1 MDRHGKLALLSGSAI
16 WTGALSGDSAVFS
29 LEIQS
34 LQNFSSMSK
43 EDKKC
48 STTVLSDTLLAKC
61 GTSASRWLNLEN
73 GSLVLRSVEKDD
85 GGKYGFVFQNTTRN
99 FILEVFEPTIGIQ
112 CFPDG
117 TAVLSC
123 NVASKEILVF
133 RWLLNGTHLKAE
145 GACIKDAGKKV
156 HLDKTEPGD
165 FVCEVLK
172 GNSVTRTRPITL
184 SCSYGQKHKRFSAL
198 YKYLS
203 ISPTHQKWVKTQVIY
218 LWNVGS
224 FPLHIL
230 AQTYLLQY
238 PGFIYILA
246 GCAAGVLILL
256 VALPA
261 AICCCMRRRH
271 KFIPV
276 PSEEEK
282 DDGLTMSVVCGEGAK
297 SPPNGDRAEA
307 QAAQTDRPAKPDAA
321 QVGQGVEPQPPAEE
335 NVAVQLEAEEMPDA
349 EAIVDMESQEDASDC
364 FPDPTDD

>member
-1 MDRHGKLALLSGSAI
+1 MDFISPFTLLCLLVIITVTQGSAI

-48 STTVLSDTLLAKC
+48 STTVLNDTLLAKC

-85 GGKYGFVFQNTTRN
+85 EGKYGFVFQNTTRN
-99 FILEVFEPTIGIQ
+99 FTLEVFEPTIGIQ

-117 TAVLSC
+117 TAELSC
-123 NVASKEILVF
+123 NVASSEILVF
-133 RWLLNGTHLKAE
+133 RWLLNGTHLKTE

-156 HLDKTEPGD
+156 HLGKTEPGE

-184 SCSYGQKHKRFSAL
+184 SCSYD
-198 YKYLS
+198 
-203 ISPTHQKWVKTQVIY
+203 
-218 LWNVGS
+218 
-224 FPLHIL
+224 
-230 AQTYLLQY
+230 LLRY

-246 GCAAGVLILL
+246 GCAAGVLILV

-261 AICCCMRRRH
+261 AICCCMKRRH

-282 DDGLTMSVVCGEGAK
+282 DDGLTMSVVSGEGTK
-297 SPPNGDRAEA
+297 SPPNGDRVEA
-307 QAAQTDRPAKPDAA
+307 QAAQTDRPPKPDAA
-321 QVGQGVEPQPPAEE
+321 QVAQGLEPQPLAEE
-335 NVAVQLEAEEMPDA
+335 NVPGQVEAEEMPDP
-349 EAIVDMESQEDASDC
+349 EVIVDMESQGDASDC